1 MFVQVLVLSFVF
13 GLVSKS
19 HAEATGLFV
28 DLGYSKYNGFVGQ
41 GGINQWWGI
50 RYAAPP
56 VGELRFRAPE
66 DPVPNTALQQANTVN
81 SLPSF
86 NLFLV
91 LRF

>member
-1 MFVQVLVLSFVF
+1 MFILVLVLSLVS

-19 HAEATGLFV
+19 QAEASGLSV

-50 RYAAPP
+50 RYAAAP

-66 DPVPNTALQQANTVN
+66 DPVLNTALQQANTV
-81 SLPSF
+81 SSMSF
-86 NLFLV
+86 FNIFFV